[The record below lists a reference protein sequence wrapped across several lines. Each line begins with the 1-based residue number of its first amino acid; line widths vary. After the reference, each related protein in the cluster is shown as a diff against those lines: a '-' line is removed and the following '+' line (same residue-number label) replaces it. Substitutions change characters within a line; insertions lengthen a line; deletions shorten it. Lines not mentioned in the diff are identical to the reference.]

1 MIIGY
6 ARCSTVDQNLDWQ
19 VDELN
24 RQGCERIYQE
34 KMSGTKADRP
44 ELQKMLDAL
53 KEGDI
58 VVICELTRLGRSVKD
73 LFAIVEK
80 IDQAGANIRSLKEP
94 WLDTSTPQGRLL
106 FTMFAGISQFERDL
120 THQRTMEGLKAAR
133 ARGHMGGR
141 PRKNKKALKQ
151 ALTLYDSKKYTV
163 KEITAA
169 TGVSR
174 TTLYEYINERKA
186 VEPADKS

>member
-6 ARCSTVDQNLDWQ
+6 ARCSTIDQNLDWQ

-53 KEGDI
+53 RECDI

-141 PRKNKKALKQ
+141 PRKNEKALKQ
-151 ALTLYDSKKYTV
+151 ALTLYDSKEYTV

-174 TTLYEYINERKA
+174 TTLYEYINDRKA
-186 VEPADKS
+186 NSNQ